1 MGDLSNPEVQKGL
14 NMINKIT
21 TNADRIWQGTWKN
34 RPVYEYISNG
44 IGVIRDAA
52 IGELIS
58 VVSRGAADL
67 QKLQNFVDN
76 GTATWVK

>member
-1 MGDLSNPEVQKGL
+1 
-14 NMINKIT
+14 MINKIT

-58 VVSRGAADL
+58 VVSRGTVDQFTQLLLGDPKEAC
-67 QKLQNFVDN
+67 FVLSGN
-76 GTATWVK
+76 MFRLFTGQ